1 MLLIFYRR
9 ALDHVLP
16 LAFII
21 SGALF
26 GAYTF
31 VHILL
36 VERTPRLAFDFQHW
50 NDKHLARS
58 WGFLGPILAKMDSR
72 VVPRVAAQAYGVV
85 IDIG

>member
-1 MLLIFYRR
+1 M
-9 ALDHVLP
+9 P

-31 VHILL
+31 VHILF
-36 VERTPRLAFDFQHW
+36 VERAPRLAFDFQHW
-50 NDKHLARS
+50 NDKHLARA
-58 WGFLGPILAKMDSR
+58 WNFIGPILAKKDAR

-85 IDIG
+85 VDIG